1 MTAEETVNS
10 EYFAFSGLW
19 DIPSACGLRILRTD
33 ENYIAIVSELY
44 KKNPG
49 STVTDVP
56 VQLATQICLK
66 FSLEPEKLIYIEHN
80 PETATKLS
88 FYEEE
93 FFRVHFVIEDKKLS
107 NPVYE
112 KISKDDLDKLLG
124 D

>member
-1 MTAEETVNS
+1 MKAEETVNS
-10 EYFAFSGLW
+10 GYFAFSGLW
-19 DIPSACGLRILRTD
+19 DIPSACGLRILKTD

-56 VQLATQICLK
+56 VQLATQICIK

-124 D
+124 A

>member
-1 MTAEETVNS
+1 MKAEETVNS
-10 EYFAFSGLW
+10 GYFAFSGLW
-19 DIPSACGLRILRTD
+19 DIPSACGLRILKTD

-56 VQLATQICLK
+56 VQLATQICIK

>member
-1 MTAEETVNS
+1 MKAEETVNS
-10 EYFAFSGLW
+10 GYFAFSGLW
-19 DIPSACGLRILRTD
+19 DIPSACGLRILKTD

-124 D
+124 A